1 MTRNWGTQF
10 VPPGTR
16 AGDARRRKRGIVLA
30 LVGVLALGGIAW
42 AVLPRW
48 GGPEPCTGL
57 DQASGAGF
65 SLSRWAGTGGEC
77 VGWTVER
84 DFAFGSSDPVAAAAV
99 SAIVSENLAVRDQ
112 NTKPYIRIG
121 VLMPMLS
128 RPGSAMTT
136 EDIGTSLRGMYA
148 AQMQAN
154 HSTALGDTTPLVQL
168 VLANEGYD
176 ESAGPEVAGGLGA
189 LKDGD
194 HPLVAVA
201 GMGISDKN
209 TRDTAARLGAE
220 GIPGIGAAITA
231 DNMVDPWLFKVSPSN
246 RDYALALKAVLD
258 KRSSTT
264 TMSGYLLYDRNND
277 DYVRTLK
284 TAFTETFDAGY
295 ALSEHSSGFNGSK
308 PPQGGT
314 PLLFHDAVSDI
325 CTSNPDVLF
334 YAGRGRD
341 LPALIQALG
350 DRGRCQNPVRPLMIV
365 TGTVGLAVDSDDLDA
380 GTMGLL
386 DATAADPDGWRS
398 GVPGTPQAYEAF
410 HTYFT
415 SPRER
420 GGLGFTEADL
430 ASGYAITHRD
440 AVALAVWAARRD
452 AGAKSDFN
460 NHRAADTPAISEL
473 PTATD
478 VRNAL
483 FSLKDNPVP
492 GISGQ
497 MYFREQPPNDLW
509 PYGRPVPVLPLGKFA
524 GTWRLPG
531 TYHTQ

>member
-1 MTRNWGTQF
+1 VTGNARTQF
-10 VPPGTR
+10 VPPETG
-16 AGDARRRKRGIVLA
+16 AGRRYRRRRRIVLG
-30 LVGVLALGGIAW
+30 LVLMLALGYLVW
-42 AVLPRW
+42 AFLPR
-48 GGPEPCTGL
+48 GNGPEPCPGL
-57 DQASGAGF
+57 DQTSGDGF
-65 SLSRWAGTGGEC
+65 ALSQWAATGGEC

-84 DFAFGSSDPVAAAAV
+84 DFAFGSADPVTVSAV
-99 SAIVSENLAVRDQ
+99 SKIVAENRAVRDQ
-112 NTKPYIRIG
+112 NTKPYIRIA
-121 VLMPMLS
+121 VLMPMLA

-168 VLANEGYD
+168 VLANQGYD
-176 ESAGPEVAGGLGA
+176 ESAGPDVAGRLGT

-201 GMGISDKN
+201 GMGISIPF
-209 TRDTAARLGAE
+209 TLETAARLGAQ
-220 GIPGIGAAITA
+220 GVPSIGAAITA
-231 DNMVDPWLFKVSPSN
+231 DTMVDPWLFKVSPSN
-246 RDYALALKAVLD
+246 RDYAKALKAVLD
-258 KRSSTT
+258 NRSSTT
-264 TMSGYLLYDRNND
+264 KLSGYLLYDRNPD

-284 TAFTETFDAGY
+284 TSFIETFDSDY

-314 PLLFHDAVSDI
+314 PLLFHDTVSDI

-350 DRGRCQNPVRPLMIV
+350 ERGRCQNPVRPLMIV
-365 TGTVGLAVDSDDLDA
+365 TGTIGLSVNVGDLDA

-386 DATAADPDGWRS
+386 DASAADPDGWRAAVS
-398 GVPGTPQAYEAF
+398 GTPQAYAAF
-410 HTYFT
+410 HAYFT
-415 SPRER
+415 NPPDR

-440 AVALAVWAARRD
+440 AVAAAVWAARRD
-452 AGAKSDFN
+452 ANAKSDFN
-460 NHRAADTPAISEL
+460 NHRAADAPPIPEI

-492 GISGQ
+492 GVSGG

-509 PYGRPVPVLPLGKFA
+509 PYGRPVPVLPLGQLA
-524 GTWRLPG
+524 GTWTMPG
-531 TYHTQ
+531 TYRTR

>member
-1 MTRNWGTQF
+1 MTPDQF
-10 VPPGTR
+10 EPPETG
-16 AGDARRRKRGIVLA
+16 AGRRRRRNRRILLA
-30 LVGVLALGGIAW
+30 LVVVLALGGTAW
-42 AVLPRW
+42 AVLPQW
-48 GGPEPCTGL
+48 GGPEPCQGL
-57 DQASGAGF
+57 DQTSGDGF
-65 SLSRWAGTGGEC
+65 ALSRWTGTGGEC

-84 DFAFGSSDPVAAAAV
+84 DFPFGSPDPVAV
-99 SAIVSENLAVRDQ
+99 SAIAKIVAENQAVRDQ
-112 NTKPYIRIG
+112 NTKPYIRVA
-121 VLMPMLS
+121 VLMPMLA

-176 ESAGPEVAGGLGA
+176 ESAGPEVAGRLAA

-194 HPLVAVA
+194 HPLVAAA
-201 GMGISDKN
+201 GMGISDAH

-220 GIPGIGAAITA
+220 GIPSIGAAITA

-246 RDYALALKAVLD
+246 RDYVRALKAVLD
-258 KRSSTT
+258 NHSSTT
-264 TMSGYLLYDRNND
+264 ALGGYLLYDRNAD

-284 TAFTETFDAGY
+284 AAFTETFDSEY
-295 ALSEHSSGFNGSK
+295 SLSEHSSGFNGSK

-350 DRGRCQNPVRPLMIV
+350 ERGRCQNPVRPLMLV
-365 TGTVGLAVDSDDLDA
+365 TGTVGLAVNTGDLDA

-386 DATAADPDGWRS
+386 DATAADPGGWRAGGS
-398 GVPGTPQAYEAF
+398 GTPRAYAAF
-410 HTYFT
+410 RTYFT
-415 SPRER
+415 TPQER
-420 GGLGFTEADL
+420 GGLGFSEADL

-440 AVALAVWAARRD
+440 AVAAVVWAARRD
-452 AGAKSDFN
+452 ANAKSDFN

-473 PTATD
+473 PTAAD

-492 GISGQ
+492 GVSGEL
-497 MYFREQPPNDLW
+497 YFREQPPNDLW
-509 PYGRPVPVLPLGKFA
+509 PYGRPVPVVPLGRLA
-524 GTWRLPG
+524 GTWSIPG
-531 TYHTQ
+531 TYRTQ